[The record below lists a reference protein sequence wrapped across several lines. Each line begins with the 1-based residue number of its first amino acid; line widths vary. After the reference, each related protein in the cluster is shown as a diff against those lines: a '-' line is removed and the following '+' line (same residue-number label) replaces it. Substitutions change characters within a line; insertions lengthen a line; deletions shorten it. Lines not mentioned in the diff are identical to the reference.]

1 MKFKDQ
7 LALNPL
13 SIIAALFLVLIRN
26 TEAAQCTANQ
36 ISSLS
41 VNGCDC
47 QKSGV
52 PVKCPLLA
60 PQCGLPPNL
69 AVPINQYNGGQVLW
83 GEGCIDANFGCDG
96 CYLWYGSLCE
106 CLKHPGGCTSTQPVV
121 AGNPIWVLLSN
132 TALRGLITTSQ
143 KLPGILQLDQ
153 APEPDKGWQLG
164 QETLKHPDK
173 SVKYTRARGALAM
186 NSVATRT
193 EEQIHIHVCD
203 NPTSNL
209 RRDLSKLLRS
219 DYANL
224 APVPGYSMWCQV
236 APFSGTNIN
245 VAARIFDYL
254 ATIPHLAA
262 SCDKYK
268 IGAGLITDTKDYS
281 WACVTTGDVSAEE
294 LFCPF
299 P

>member
-7 LALNPL
+7 FALTSL
-13 SIIAALFLVLIRN
+13 LIIAVLLLILPKN

-47 QKSGV
+47 QQSGV
-52 PVKCPLLA
+52 PVQCPLLA
-60 PQCGLPPNL
+60 PQCGSPPTDV
-69 AVPINQYNGGQVLW
+69 VPLNQYNGGQILW
-83 GEGCIDANFGCDG
+83 GEGCVDANFGCDG
-96 CYLWYGSLCE
+96 CYLWYGSLCH
-106 CLKHPGGCTSTQPVV
+106 CLKSPGGCTRILPAVP
-121 AGNPIWVLLSN
+121 GNPIWALLSN
-132 TALRGLITTSQ
+132 TAPRGLITTSQ

-153 APEPDKGWQLG
+153 APEPYRGWQLG
-164 QETLKHPDK
+164 QYILSHPDPA
-173 SVKYTRARGALAM
+173 VKYTRASGSLAM

-209 RRDLSKLLRS
+209 RQDLSKLPLS
-219 DYANL
+219 KYATL
-224 APVPGYSMWCQV
+224 ELVPGYSMWCQV
-236 APFSGTNIN
+236 ATSSGSDID
-245 VAARIFDYL
+245 VAKTISNYL
-254 ATIPHLAA
+254 KTIPHLSA

-268 IGAGLITDTKDYS
+268 VGAGLITDSRDYS
-281 WACVTTGDVSAEE
+281 WACVTTGTKSAEE
-294 LFCPF
+294 LFCHF